1 MENELLGKS
10 KRLCSEALH
19 ISENQVQIELSK
31 GSETFGKLYLTCLSE
46 ITRIVLLTHTKKKS
60 SFCARSAMGL
70 IFRSSCAKYA
80 HGKFLQTPEIQLK

>member
-46 ITRIVLLTHTKKKS
+46 ITRIVLLTHTKKKNPV
-60 SFCARSAMGL
+60 FV
-70 IFRSSCAKYA
+70 
-80 HGKFLQTPEIQLK
+80 PEVQWD